1 MSVIIYRFNLNISPK
16 ILYGMLENDIVMS
29 TELHAYDIV
38 IKAFV
43 IKGGIIFAG
52 PCILDLSLEV

>member
-29 TELHAYDIV
+29 TELHAYDTV

-43 IKGGIIFAG
+43 IKGGIIFAR
-52 PCILDLSLEV
+52 PCIFP